1 MIWSRCNPY
10 ILLRSA
16 KLWGIQRMPIHMF
29 RHANYC
35 TPQMS
40 IFKTLL
46 MYQRN
51 LTRFGMLILST
62 NLSLLEF
69 PYRFS
74 ALLLYFL
81 ATDSFMLLCMG
92 SICKSVLMLVFLKIA
107 IWTLLFFCY
116 VLKIFLMLPV
126 ILLSPTGN
134 TIFYS
139 KFDQTFNL

>member
-1 MIWSRCNPY
+1 
-10 ILLRSA
+10 
-16 KLWGIQRMPIHMF
+16 MPKHMF

-35 TPQMS
+35 TPRMS
-40 IFKTLL
+40 IFKTLP

-51 LTRFGMLILST
+51 LTGFGMLILST